1 MWAFYG
7 PLAKFMRCWGGW
19 VMAKRIRRKA
29 KARRPASRPLAAT
42 RAIETALA
50 SFAHDIRTPLT
61 GIIAIGELLST
72 SELGERER
80 RWVAALKEAAE
91 HIVALTTVVVDAAR
105 AGAGRV
111 AARRERFDARALAQ
125 SLAASCAARAQA
137 KGLGCKTEIAAAFPG
152 HVTGDPVRLR
162 AAVENL
168 IDNAV
173 KFTERG
179 DIVLRMSAAR
189 AARERTRLVFAIS
202 DSGIGMTA
210 AEIKRLF
217 RPFAQGNEDIARTY
231 GGAGLGLVLVKR
243 LAEAMDGSLTVK
255 SRPGRGSTF
264 TLAVVVAAD
273 REAPVVA
280 DGPASAR
287 IARRAAPARS
297 LRILCAEDN
306 PYGRV
311 ILKTI
316 LGELGHRAEFVGSG
330 EAAVDAAA
338 RGGYDAVLMDVALP
352 DIDGI
357 EATRRIRALAGAAA
371 RTPVI
376 AVSGRSS
383 TEEEARAHA
392 AGVNGYLTKPISPSK
407 LNTYLSALAA
417 S

>member
-1 MWAFYG
+1 
-7 PLAKFMRCWGGW
+7 
-19 VMAKRIRRKA
+19 MAKRVNSRRKTGR
-29 KARRPASRPLAAT
+29 KTRRRTPAARPLE
-42 RAIETALA
+42 IALA
-50 SFAHDIRTPLT
+50 GFAHDIRTPLT

-91 HIVALTTVVVDAAR
+91 HLVALTTVVVDAAR
-105 AGAGRV
+105 AGVRGFTL
-111 AARRERFDARALAQ
+111 RRERFDARALAQ

-137 KGLGCKTEIAAAFPG
+137 KGLGCKTHIAAAVPAY
-152 HVTGDPVRLR
+152 VIGDPVRLR

-179 DIVLRMSAAR
+179 DVVLRMSATR
-189 AARERTRLVFAIS
+189 AGRDRVRLSFAMI
-202 DSGIGMTA
+202 DNGIGMTP
-210 AEIKRLF
+210 AEIRLLF
-217 RPFAQGNEDIARTY
+217 RPVAQANESIGRTF
-231 GGAGLGLVLVKR
+231 GGFGLGLVLVKR
-243 LAEAMDGSLTVK
+243 LAEAMGGGLVVK

-264 TLAVVVAAD
+264 TLTVIVTLDRGSADIPNIRGAA
-273 REAPVVA
+273 R
-280 DGPASAR
+280 S
-287 IARRAAPARS
+287 ARRAAPAKS
-297 LRILCAEDN
+297 LRVLCAEDN

-330 EAAVDAAA
+330 EAVVGAAA

-352 DIDGI
+352 DIDGL
-357 EATRRIRALAGAAA
+357 EATRRIRALGGGAA
-371 RTPVI
+371 RIPVI
-376 AVSGRSS
+376 GVSGRSS

-392 AGVNGYLTKPISPSK
+392 AGMSGYLAKPISPSK

-417 S
+417 G

>member
-1 MWAFYG
+1 M
-7 PLAKFMRCWGGW
+7 
-19 VMAKRIRRKA
+19 VKRVRRKA
-29 KARRPASRPLAAT
+29 KSRRPASRPRAAT

-50 SFAHDIRTPLT
+50 GFAHDIRTPLT

-105 AGAGRV
+105 AGQRGIV
-111 AARRERFDARALAQ
+111 PRRERFDARALAQ

-137 KGLGCKTEIAAAFPG
+137 KGLGAKTEIAAAFPG
-152 HVTGDPVRLR
+152 HVIGDPVRLR
-162 AAVENL
+162 GALENL

-179 DIVLRMSAAR
+179 DVVLRMSAAR
-189 AARERTRLVFAIS
+189 AGRDRLRLVFAIS
-202 DSGIGMTA
+202 DSGIGMTP
-210 AEIKRLF
+210 AEMRRLF
-217 RPFAQGNEDIARTY
+217 RPFAQGNETIARTY

-243 LAEAMDGSLTVK
+243 LAEAMGGSLAVK
-255 SRPGRGSTF
+255 SRPGHGSTF
-264 TLAVVVAAD
+264 TLSVVAAAD
-273 REAPVVA
+273 REAA
-280 DGPASAR
+280 LTDRQASAR
-287 IARRAAPARS
+287 QVRRAAPARS

-330 EAAVDAAA
+330 EAAVEAAA

-352 DIDGI
+352 DIDGL
-357 EATRRIRALAGAAA
+357 EATRRIRALGGSAG

-376 AVSGRSS
+376 GVSGRSS

-392 AGVNGYLTKPISPSK
+392 AGVNGYITKPISPSK

-417 S
+417 T

>member
-1 MWAFYG
+1 
-7 PLAKFMRCWGGW
+7 
-19 VMAKRIRRKA
+19 MAKRSRKSR
-29 KARRPASRPLAAT
+29 KTRRPSTPRRAVP

-50 SFAHDIRTPLT
+50 GFAHEIRTPLT

-91 HIVALTTVVVDAAR
+91 HIVALTTAVVETAK
-105 AGAGRV
+105 AGALAGTPGL
-111 AARRERFDARALAQ
+111 ALRRERFDACALAQ

-137 KGLGCKTEIAAAFPG
+137 KGLGCKTAIAATFPS
-152 HVTGDPVRLR
+152 HVIGDPVRLR
-162 AAVENL
+162 AAIENL

-179 DIVLRMSAAR
+179 DVVLRMAATR
-189 AARERTRLVFAIS
+189 PERGRVRLTFTVI
-202 DSGIGMTA
+202 DSGIGMTP

-217 RPFAQGNEDIARTY
+217 RPFAQANVRIAQVF

-243 LAEAMDGSLTVK
+243 LAQAMGGNLKVMSK
-255 SRPGRGSTF
+255 PGHGSTF
-264 TLAVVVAAD
+264 MLSVVVSADGAAPVTAAD
-273 REAPVVA
+273 RHAAV
-280 DGPASAR
+280 
-287 IARRAAPARS
+287 ARRAAPARS
-297 LRILCAEDN
+297 LKILCAEDN

-316 LGELGHRAEFVGSG
+316 LGELGHRAEFVGTG
-330 EAAVDAAA
+330 EAAAGAAA

-352 DIDGI
+352 DIDGL
-357 EATRRIRALAGAAA
+357 EATRRIRALAGAAG
-371 RTPVI
+371 RIPVI
-376 AVSGRSS
+376 GVSGRSS

-392 AGVNGYLTKPISPSK
+392 AGMNGYLSKPISPSK

-417 S
+417 T

>member
-1 MWAFYG
+1 
-7 PLAKFMRCWGGW
+7 
-19 VMAKRIRRKA
+19 MAKRIRRKA
-29 KARRPASRPLAAT
+29 KARRPPPRPRDAT

-50 SFAHDIRTPLT
+50 GFAHDIRTPLT

-72 SELGERER
+72 SQLDERER

-105 AGAGRV
+105 AGQRRLAP
-111 AARRERFDARALAQ
+111 RRERFDALALAQ
-125 SLAASCAARAQA
+125 SLAASCVARAQA
-137 KGLGCKTEIAAAFPG
+137 KGLGCKTAIAAAFPG
-152 HVTGDPVRLR
+152 HAVGDPVRLR

-179 DIVLRMSAAR
+179 DIVLRMAATR
-189 AARERTRLVFAIS
+189 AGRDRIRLSFGII

-210 AEIKRLF
+210 AEIGRLF
-217 RPFAQGNEDIARTY
+217 RPFVQGNDKIARTF

-243 LAEAMDGSLTVK
+243 LAEAMGGSLAVK
-255 SRPGRGSTF
+255 SRPGQGSTF
-264 TLAVVVAAD
+264 TLTVMVAAD
-273 REAPVVA
+273 REAPA
-280 DGPASAR
+280 TDRQASAR

-330 EAAVDAAA
+330 EAAVEAAA

-352 DIDGI
+352 DIDGV
-357 EATRRIRALAGAAA
+357 EATRRIRALSGAAA
-371 RTPVI
+371 RIPVI
-376 AVSGRSS
+376 GVSGRSS

-417 S
+417 T

>member
-1 MWAFYG
+1 
-7 PLAKFMRCWGGW
+7 
-19 VMAKRIRRKA
+19 MAKRVRTKAKATA
-29 KARRPASRPLAAT
+29 KARRPASRPRAST

-50 SFAHDIRTPLT
+50 GFAHDIRTPLT
-61 GIIAIGELLST
+61 GIIAIGELLAT

-80 RWVAALKEAAE
+80 RWVTALKEAAE
-91 HIVALTTVVVDAAR
+91 HIVALTTVVVEAAR
-105 AGAGRV
+105 AGQRGV
-111 AARRERFDARALAQ
+111 VARRERFDARALAQ

-137 KGLGCKTEIAAAFPG
+137 KGLGAKTEIAAAFPG
-152 HVTGDPVRLR
+152 HVIGDPVRLR
-162 AAVENL
+162 GAVENL

-179 DIVLRMSAAR
+179 DIVLRISATR
-189 AARERTRLVFAIS
+189 AGRDRLRLAFAIS

-210 AEIKRLF
+210 GEMRRLF
-217 RPFAQGNEDIARTY
+217 RPFAQANDSIGRAY

-243 LAEAMDGSLTVK
+243 LAEAMDGALTVK
-255 SRPGRGSTF
+255 SRPRHGSTF
-264 TLAVVVAAD
+264 TLAVIVAVD
-273 REAPVVA
+273 REEPAVVE
-280 DGPASAR
+280 GQASAR
-287 IARRAAPARS
+287 VARRAAPMRS

-330 EAAVDAAA
+330 EAAVEAAA

-352 DIDGI
+352 DIDGL
-357 EATRRIRALAGAAA
+357 EATRRIRALAGSAG

-376 AVSGRSS
+376 GVSGRSS

-392 AGVNGYLTKPISPSK
+392 AGVNGYITKPISPSK
-407 LNTYLSALAA
+407 LNTYLSALAT
-417 S
+417 

>member
-1 MWAFYG
+1 
-7 PLAKFMRCWGGW
+7 
-19 VMAKRIRRKA
+19 MAKRVRRKA
-29 KARRPASRPLAAT
+29 KSRRPASRRQAST

-50 SFAHDIRTPLT
+50 GFAHDIRTPLT

-72 SELGERER
+72 SELDERER

-105 AGAGRV
+105 AGARRV
-111 AARRERFDARALAQ
+111 TARRERFDARALAQ
-125 SLAASCAARAQA
+125 SVAASCAARAQA

-152 HVTGDPVRLR
+152 HVIGDPVRLR
-162 AAVENL
+162 AAIENL

-189 AARERTRLVFAIS
+189 AGRDRVRLVFAIT

-243 LAEAMDGSLTVK
+243 LAEAMGGSLTVK
-255 SRPGRGSTF
+255 SRPGHGSTF

-273 REAPVVA
+273 REVA
-280 DGPASAR
+280 VLAEGQASAR
-287 IARRAAPARS
+287 IARRAAPVRS

-316 LGELGHRAEFVGSG
+316 LGELGHRAEFVGAG
-330 EAAVDAAA
+330 EAAVEAAA
-338 RGGYDAVLMDVALP
+338 RGGFDAVLMDVALP

-357 EATRRIRALAGAAA
+357 EATRRIRALSGAAA
-371 RTPVI
+371 RIPVI

-417 S
+417 T

>member
-1 MWAFYG
+1 
-7 PLAKFMRCWGGW
+7 MRCWRPVG
-19 VMAKRIRRKA
+19 VMVKRIRRKA
-29 KARRPASRPLAAT
+29 KSRRPRARPRSAT
-42 RAIETALA
+42 RAVETAL
-50 SFAHDIRTPLT
+50 SGFAHEIRTPLT

-105 AGAGRV
+105 AGAGRI

-152 HVTGDPVRLR
+152 HVIGDPVHLR

-189 AARERTRLVFAIS
+189 TARERTRLVFAIT
-202 DSGIGMTA
+202 DSGIGMSA

-217 RPFAQGNEDIARTY
+217 RPFAQGNDEIARTY

-243 LAEAMDGSLTVK
+243 LAAAMGGSLAVK
-255 SRPGRGSTF
+255 SRAGHGSTF
-264 TLAVVVAAD
+264 TLTVVVAAD
-273 REAPVVA
+273 REAPLA
-280 DGPASAR
+280 DDKPTAR
-287 IARRAAPARS
+287 LARRAAPVRS

-330 EAAVDAAA
+330 ESAVEAAA

-357 EATRRIRALAGAAA
+357 EATRRIRALTGAAA

-376 AVSGRSS
+376 GVSGRSS

-407 LNTYLSALAA
+407 LNTYLSALAT
-417 S
+417 

>member
-1 MWAFYG
+1 
-7 PLAKFMRCWGGW
+7 
-19 VMAKRIRRKA
+19 MAKRTRKKS
-29 KARRPASRPLAAT
+29 KARPAARRRGST
-42 RAIETALA
+42 RAIEVALA
-50 SFAHDIRTPLT
+50 GFAHDIRTPLT

-80 RWVAALKEAAE
+80 RWVAALKDAAE

-105 AGAGRV
+105 AGARGFV
-111 AARRERFDARALAQ
+111 LRRERFDARALAQ
-125 SLAASCAARAQA
+125 SLAASSAARAQA
-137 KGLGCKTEIAAAFPG
+137 KGLGCETAIAAAFPS
-152 HVTGDPVRLR
+152 HVIGDPVRLR
-162 AAVENL
+162 AAIENL

-179 DIVLRMSAAR
+179 DITLRMTAAR
-189 AARERTRLVFAIS
+189 AGRGRLRLSFAIG

-210 AEIKRLF
+210 AELKRLF
-217 RPFAQGNEDIARTY
+217 RPFAQGNETVARTY

-243 LAEAMDGSLTVK
+243 LAEAMGGSLTVK

-264 TLAVVVAAD
+264 TLSVVVTAEREMPGAAD
-273 REAPVVA
+273 QRAA
-280 DGPASAR
+280 AR

-316 LGELGHRAEFVGSG
+316 LAELGHRAEFVGSG
-330 EAAVDAAA
+330 EAAVGAAA
-338 RGGYDAVLMDVALP
+338 RGGYDAVLMDVTLP
-352 DIDGI
+352 DIDGL

-371 RTPVI
+371 RIPVI
-376 AVSGRSS
+376 GVSGRNS
-383 TEEEARAHA
+383 TDEETRAREA
-392 AGVNGYLTKPISPSK
+392 GMSGYVTKPISPTR

-417 S
+417 R